1 MSATFSADG
10 SWSSPRWE
18 GRRKP
23 GRQERSPEG
32 HGPGARR
39 GRGGPPFMDWLAMAQ
54 SAGQSHGGWRGH
66 GGGHGHSGPEHPHHH
81 PRGGG
86 RPPFGDFGDFA
97 EFGRMFAGFGRGF
110 GGGRGGRRG
119 PRVGRGDIRAGI
131 LILLSEEQR
140 NGYQIIQELERRS
153 DGAWRPSPG
162 SIYPA
167 LSQLEDEGLI
177 EQVAATG
184 ESRRMFRLTDEG
196 RTYVESHREKLTA
209 PWETVSSSVR
219 NGIFEL
225 RDLLAQTAVA
235 AMQVSRAGTD
245 SQIAAAMSLLDET
258 RRGLYRI
265 LADGDMPTSAE
276 SQDDRDDV
284 DD

>member
-1 MSATFSADG
+1 
-10 SWSSPRWE
+10 
-18 GRRKP
+18 
-23 GRQERSPEG
+23 
-32 HGPGARR
+32 
-39 GRGGPPFMDWLAMAQ
+39 MDWLAMAQ

-196 RTYVESHREKLTA
+196 RTYVESHREELTA